1 MRYRLSAVECPSEI
15 IDQIGG
21 WLTHG
26 VGNSYG
32 NGYDYIILNKCMK
45 SLIRA
50 GSLQDGN
57 EATL

>member
-1 MRYRLSAVECPSEI
+1 MRDRLRAVECPSEI

-32 NGYDYIILNKCMK
+32 SAFPVAVIQKWIERL
-45 SLIRA
+45 
-50 GSLQDGN
+50 
-57 EATL
+57 E

>member
-1 MRYRLSAVECPSEI
+1 MPSEI

-32 NGYDYIILNKCMK
+32 NGYKTLTVYKWMNKSFFKLSQIIISK
-45 SLIRA
+45 I
-50 GSLQDGN
+50 
-57 EATL
+57 

>member
-1 MRYRLSAVECPSEI
+1 MRDRLRAVECPSEI

-32 NGYDYIILNKCMK
+32 NEYDYRSLNKWMK
-45 SLIRA
+45 SLIRT

>member
-1 MRYRLSAVECPSEI
+1 V

-32 NGYDYIILNKCMK
+32 KGYDYRILNKWMK
-45 SLIRA
+45 SLIRT

>member
-1 MRYRLSAVECPSEI
+1 MRDRLRAVECPSEI

-32 NGYDYIILNKCMK
+32 KGYDYRILNKWMK
-45 SLIRA
+45 SLIRT

>member
-1 MRYRLSAVECPSEI
+1 LRHSMRDRLRAVECPSDV

-32 NGYDYIILNKCMK
+32 NGYDYNTLNKWMI
-45 SLIRA
+45 SLIR
-50 GSLQDGN
+50 
-57 EATL
+57 T